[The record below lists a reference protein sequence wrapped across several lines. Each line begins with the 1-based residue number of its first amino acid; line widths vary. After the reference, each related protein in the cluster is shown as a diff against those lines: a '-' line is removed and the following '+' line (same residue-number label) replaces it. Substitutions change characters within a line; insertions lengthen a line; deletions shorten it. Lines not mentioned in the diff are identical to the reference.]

1 MMTAMPRGLVLALR
15 RRIAVKLTLT
25 LVGFV
30 ALAEDN
36 AAGLDEFGF
45 DVVAGQDGKAGS
57 CLSFGPSFVPRDTF
71 YDAPVTW

>member
-1 MMTAMPRGLVLALR
+1 
-15 RRIAVKLTLT
+15 
-25 LVGFV
+25 VGFV